1 VVVTRRVVQVDVPA
15 GAAELAV
22 DVLWQAGPSA
32 VSEVD
37 LGAGR
42 VRLTADVA
50 DPARL
55 DGLPAACEVT
65 VLDLDGDAYLDVWRA
80 WARPVRAGR
89 HLVLH
94 PAWLPLPAEGAPGT
108 ADDVTLLLDPGRAF
122 GSGSHPTTRLVLGA
136 IEALLAAGDEVL
148 DAGTGS
154 GVLAVAAAR
163 LGASAV
169 VATDIDPAAV
179 AATTANAAGNGV
191 AGRIDV
197 STRPL
202 ATVPGEFDL
211 VVANIGASVLR
222 DLASD
227 LAARVRPGGHLVLS
241 GLLERQVDGVL
252 ERVPGFTE
260 VERHTEDGWVAVVL
274 RAPA

>member
-1 VVVTRRVVQVDVPA
+1 MVVTRRVVQVDVPA

-260 VERHTEDGWVAVVL
+260 VERQTEDGWVAVVL